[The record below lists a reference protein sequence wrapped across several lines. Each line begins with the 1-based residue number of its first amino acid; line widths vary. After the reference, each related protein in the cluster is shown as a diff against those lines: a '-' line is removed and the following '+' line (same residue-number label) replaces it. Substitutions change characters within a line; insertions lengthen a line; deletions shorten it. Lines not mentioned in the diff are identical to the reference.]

1 MLGNKKL
8 YIIVE
13 YNKRINDYNFYMNDF
28 WNNISR
34 YPRFFISSLVGLI
47 LIILTPFQNLFK
59 IKKFRLILII
69 FFLLFIIIL
78 YNIIVNMIG
87 L

>member
-1 MLGNKKL
+1 
-8 YIIVE
+8 
-13 YNKRINDYNFYMNDF
+13 MNDF

-34 YPRFFISSLVGLI
+34 YPRFFISSLIGLI
-47 LIILTPFQNLFK
+47 LIIITPFQNLFK
-59 IKKFRLILII
+59 IKKFRLILIV

>member
-1 MLGNKKL
+1 MS
-8 YIIVE
+8 
-13 YNKRINDYNFYMNDF
+13 DF

-47 LIILTPFQNLFK
+47 LVILAPFKNLFK
-59 IKKFRLILII
+59 VPKFRIILILS
-69 FFLLFIIIL
+69 FLLFMVVLYLIIA
-78 YNIIVNMIG
+78 NMVA